1 MAWKLKKFESNKLRD
16 YELSDAE
23 RYEIIRRELAAL
35 QLTKIDSIV
44 TAAKEQSARQ
54 ADAQNTTRLR
64 VLVREAFRD
73 ILKLEKVYN

>member
-1 MAWKLKKFESNKLRD
+1 MARKIKKIKSNKLRD

-64 VLVREAFRD
+64 ALVRDAFRD